1 MCVCLCTVLSRQF
14 VPNYIKKYDFALEL
28 HIKLNTF
35 CIVGLLLKMEDCNA
49 ALFYIWV
56 NIGRLCH

>member
-1 MCVCLCTVLSRQF
+1 MFLIH
-14 VPNYIKKYDFALEL
+14 YMKKYDDALEL
-28 HIKLNTF
+28 RIKLNTF
-35 CIVGLLLKMEDCNA
+35 CVVGLLLKMEDCNA

>member
-1 MCVCLCTVLSRQF
+1 M
-14 VPNYIKKYDFALEL
+14 KKYDVALEL
-28 HIKLNTF
+28 CIKLITF

-56 NIGRLCH
+56 NIGGLCH